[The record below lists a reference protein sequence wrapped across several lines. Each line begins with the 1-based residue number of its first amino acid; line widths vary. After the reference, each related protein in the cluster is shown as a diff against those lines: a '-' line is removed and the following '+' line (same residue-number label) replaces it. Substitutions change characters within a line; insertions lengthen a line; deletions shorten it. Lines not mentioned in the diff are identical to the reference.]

1 MFSKG
6 VGILISIYIAYYA
19 LIILY
24 DLFIKKTKT
33 VKVFEEDIIDVS
45 GEYYENPSE
54 TDDSY
59 VIPEK
64 KTVTSIKDEAR
75 TPALELEQE
84 QDSSLDFIDLDIESQ
99 GIPFELLMKEGKSMF
114 AGVNF

>member
-6 VGILISIYIAYYA
+6 VGILISIYIGYYA

-54 TDDSY
+54 AEDSY
-59 VIPEK
+59 VIQENK
-64 KTVTSIKDEAR
+64 NVTSIKDKAR
-75 TPALELEQE
+75 TPALEQE